1 MPLFCCRNSSHVVVG
16 AVSTAAGKSC
26 FPLPTLLVDLHHVR
40 AVSPLTQWNLGGFS
54 KTGKGWCSLVM
65 AAMVAALLCR
75 DFGSGSAPLGF
86 CPPRFQQF
94 QAAATL
100 VGKLNDLAY
109 CPSVDVK
116 GHESA
121 NLATLFLFGSS
132 RVPGSCDR
140 MLRCSSFWGILES
153 EPVGSFAS
161 RPGNGKR
168 DSAKDESLLSM
179 ISVHWFSYPQV
190 EWEAVRQLGSCVIA
204 GSFAAAQAVYAAAA
218 LNFVLPLFIDGKADF
233 RNAVLVLFVG
243 VFWMA
248 LVTFGVF
255 ALCFVPGTLVGA
267 RVSGTGSAHCVALA
281 LCARHYWNLLAER
294 GRVLGLRVGGALR
307 SASLALCSRPW
318 LPLFLA
324 LVKFDAWELCGAM
337 KRPHYASQAE
347 ATPRVD
353 VGEVSQAPGE
363 KAARSFKDQNPCIKG
378 GSNKRCFFVI
388 DLSGKTWTMT
398 TALNSS
404 TSSLEHDISS
414 ITGIPVDR
422 FYLVVNG
429 GRLDPDLSL
438 SQNGIDKDVSVR
450 MCFRLKGGV
459 RQEVPGSWTCNM
471 CNMGGC
477 WPVRQN
483 CFRCG
488 AARGSGPSGPTGRER
503 KYPGRNANTSGG
515 GGNPSVRR
523 QQPQPRPVGPQPSPS
538 PAAFLF
544 QT

>member
-1 MPLFCCRNSSHVVVG
+1 M
-16 AVSTAAGKSC
+16 
-26 FPLPTLLVDLHHVR
+26 
-40 AVSPLTQWNLGGFS
+40 
-54 KTGKGWCSLVM
+54 
-65 AAMVAALLCR
+65 
-75 DFGSGSAPLGF
+75 
-86 CPPRFQQF
+86 
-94 QAAATL
+94 
-100 VGKLNDLAY
+100 
-109 CPSVDVK
+109 
-116 GHESA
+116 
-121 NLATLFLFGSS
+121 
-132 RVPGSCDR
+132 
-140 MLRCSSFWGILES
+140 
-153 EPVGSFAS
+153 
-161 RPGNGKR
+161 
-168 DSAKDESLLSM
+168 
-179 ISVHWFSYPQV
+179 
-190 EWEAVRQLGSCVIA
+190 
-204 GSFAAAQAVYAAAA
+204 
-218 LNFVLPLFIDGKADF
+218 
-233 RNAVLVLFVG
+233 
-243 VFWMA
+243 
-248 LVTFGVF
+248 
-255 ALCFVPGTLVGA
+255 
-267 RVSGTGSAHCVALA
+267 A
-281 LCARHYWNLLAER
+281 LCARHCWNLLAER

-318 LPLFLA
+318 PPLFLA
-324 LVKFDAWELCGAM
+324 SVKFDAWELCEAM

-353 VGEVSQAPGE
+353 VGEVSQAPGD

-429 GRLDPDLSL
+429 GRLDPGLSL
-438 SQNGIDKDVSVR
+438 NQNGIDKDVSVR

-459 RQEVPGSWTCNM
+459 RQEVPGSWTCNI

-488 AARGSGPSGPTGRER
+488 AARGSGPSGPTGREK
-503 KYPGRNANTSGG
+503 KYPGRNANTGG

-538 PAAFLF
+538 PAATMPQHSSLKLDASTLLQLLQSMGLGQDLLTQVEAKISPPPKKEPSPEKRLTTLKGKIQMCQQQLVKLRKQCDGAVKTFLELEQKF
-544 QT
+544 IAKEKEQH